1 MNIACLGWGSLI
13 WDAREL
19 PIRGT
24 WFEDGPLIK
33 VEFARQSND
42 GRMTL
47 VMAESGTRVRA
58 LWALMDC
65 NDIEE
70 AREKL
75 RAREGVPKSKP
86 ELIGAL
92 KRGEAPPKNL
102 GGCNAWLERNGLD
115 GVVWTAL
122 PPKFDGAE
130 QFPSE
135 AQVLTYLEGLR
146 GPARENA
153 ERYIRK
159 APVQIDTNFRRAIAA
174 KFGWS
179 PI

>member
-13 WDAREL
+13 WDPREL
-19 PIRGT
+19 PIRGP
-24 WFEDGPLIK
+24 WFQDGPLIK

-47 VMAESGTRVRA
+47 VIAESGTTVRS

-65 NDIEE
+65 SNIEDACE
-70 AREKL
+70 QL
-75 RAREGVPKSKP
+75 RSREGIPKSKQ
-86 ELIGAL
+86 EFIGAL
-92 KRGEAPPKNL
+92 KRGEAPPKTL
-102 GGCNAWLERNGLD
+102 SGCNTWLEQHGLD
-115 GVVWTAL
+115 AVVWTAL
-122 PPKFDGAE
+122 PPKFDDAE

-135 AQVLTYLEGLR
+135 AQVLMYLESLR

-174 KFGWS
+174 KLGWS

>member
-1 MNIACLGWGSLI
+1 MV

-47 VMAESGTRVRA
+47 VIADGGTTVRS

-65 NDIEE
+65 NDIED

-75 RAREGVPKSKP
+75 RLLEGVPKSKP
-86 ELIGAL
+86 EFIGGL
-92 KRGEAPPKNL
+92 KLGDPPKKNL
-102 GGCNAWLERNGLD
+102 EGCDAWLERNGLD

-122 PPKFDGAE
+122 PPKFNDTE

-135 AQVLTYLEGLR
+135 AQVLAYLEGLR

-159 APVQIDTNFRRAIAA
+159 APVQIDTCFRRAIAA
-174 KFGWS
+174 KLGWS
-179 PI
+179 AT

>member
-1 MNIACLGWGSLI
+1 MV

-47 VMAESGTRVRA
+47 VIADGGTTVRS

-65 NDIEE
+65 NDIED

-75 RAREGVPKSKP
+75 RLREGVPKSKP
-86 ELIGAL
+86 EFIGGL
-92 KRGEAPPKNL
+92 KLGDPPKKNL
-102 GGCNAWLERNGLD
+102 EGCDAWLERNGLD

-122 PPKFDGAE
+122 PPKFNDTE

-135 AQVLTYLEGLR
+135 AQVLAYREGLR

-159 APVQIDTNFRRAIAA
+159 APVQIDTCFRRAIAA
-174 KFGWS
+174 KLGWS
-179 PI
+179 AT